1 MTAAAQFRSD
11 AALKAARARKAKD
24 RRLRRK
30 YGITLA
36 QYDAILRSQ
45 GGVCK
50 LCGRPPRKLAL
61 AVDHDHKTH
70 RVRGLLCFTCN
81 HFHVAKNTAAT
92 ARRMIPYLESTYDGR
107 TT

>member
-1 MTAAAQFRSD
+1 MPSEMERRAKLR
-11 AALKAARARKAKD
+11 KYNRARD

-36 QYDAILRSQ
+36 QYNRMLKAQ

-50 LCGRPPRKLAL
+50 LCGRPPKKLPL
-61 AVDHDHKTH
+61 AVDHDHATK

-81 HFHVAKNTAAT
+81 HYHVAKNTVET
-92 ARRMIPYLESTYDGR
+92 ARRMVPYLESTFDGR
-107 TT
+107 ET